1 MDQTLL
7 EQLQDARKSQEVTY
21 MNVFNNGKRTK
32 DKYSAKEKMTKYYLE
47 DMIRS
52 INYSFVSTASHLA
65 HKGDYDTV
73 AMFLEMG
80 LVFPKSELGENDQ
93 ILVKSEPLK
102 GMARCYTGTVVS
114 YLDGKEAHKYSDG
127 IYSRDGFVD
136 YDKFVLAMKENGV
149 SFTGPETFEE
159 FERRILSGE
168 KFDVALFANLKPK
181 KEETVKV
188 VSPVTQE
195 VVEQPVVPETKEQP
209 VFQTKKPV
217 RRLAKIFCPRKK

>member
-7 EQLQDARKSQEVTY
+7 EKLQDARKSQEVTY
-21 MNVFNNGKRTK
+21 MSVFNNGKRVE
-32 DKYSAKEKMTKYYLE
+32 DKYSAKDKMTKYYLT
-47 DMIRS
+47 DMIS
-52 INYSFVSTASHLA
+52 DVNYSFVSTARHLA
-65 HKGDYDTV
+65 QKSDYDTV

-102 GMARCYTGTVVS
+102 GVARCFTGTVVS
-114 YLDGKEAHKYSDG
+114 YLDGKEAHTYSDG

-136 YDKFVLAMKENGV
+136 YDKFVKAMQENGV
-149 SFTGPETFEE
+149 GFTGPETFEE

-168 KFDVALFANLKPK
+168 KFDVALFADLKPK

-195 VVEQPVVPETKEQP
+195 IVEQPVAPGPKEHP

-217 RRLAKIFCPRKK
+217 SRLAKIFCPRKK